1 MWHRLGP
8 HSVGQPS
15 EDREASASLLWV
27 SQSGGPDRACP
38 LGGRGIPISEG
49 GPQESCPFGKWE
61 VSLSSAQGHENLGQ
75 AQPRLAGFPAVG
87 RGSRRPEQGCPVLS
101 REEAE
106 APAMAGDKHEHS
118 TSHFTSATHGD
129 RPLSRSQQ
137 PVRKYRYYPRGLEEH
152 ERPGQR
158 QHQHGPR
165 RGRPSDSAKESP
177 GDGVPEGTVPMVPMA
192 PGL

>member
-1 MWHRLGP
+1 
-8 HSVGQPS
+8 
-15 EDREASASLLWV
+15 
-27 SQSGGPDRACP
+27 
-38 LGGRGIPISEG
+38 
-49 GPQESCPFGKWE
+49 
-61 VSLSSAQGHENLGQ
+61 
-75 AQPRLAGFPAVG
+75 
-87 RGSRRPEQGCPVLS
+87 
-101 REEAE
+101 
-106 APAMAGDKHEHS
+106 MAGDKHEHS

-158 QHQHGPR
+158 QHQHGRR

-177 GDGVPEGTVPMVPMA
+177 GDGVPEGTVPTVPMA